1 MIEICDIRKKFGDL
15 LVLDGVSMSIAA
27 GTVSVLLG
35 PSGSGKSTLLRS
47 INGLESFD
55 SGEIH
60 VGDAVL
66 TASPGP
72 ARDRAL
78 KSIRCRVG
86 MVFQQFH
93 LFPHR
98 TVLENVIEGPVY
110 VLGKDRGAAIDA
122 AKALLDRVGLLRKAN
137 VKPSSL
143 SGGQQQRVAIARA
156 LAMQPEAIL
165 FDEPTSAL
173 DPEMTAEVTAV
184 MSDLAKAGQ
193 TMIVVTHDMGF
204 AQSVAN
210 QVFILDRGKIIE
222 SGNPES
228 LFVSPQ
234 QETTKR
240 LLRLAANK

>member
-1 MIEICDIRKKFGDL
+1 MIDICDIRKRFGDL
-15 LVLDGVSMSIAA
+15 QVLDGVTMSIAA

-35 PSGSGKSTLLRS
+35 PSGSGKSTLLRT
-47 INGLESFD
+47 INGLETFD
-55 SGEIH
+55 SGEIR
-60 VGDAVL
+60 VNDIVL
-66 TASPGP
+66 DASPGTK
-72 ARDRAL
+72 RDKAL
-78 KSIRCRVG
+78 KAIRCRVG
-86 MVFQQFH
+86 LVFQQFY

-98 TVLENVIEGPVY
+98 TVLENVIEGPVC
-110 VLGKDRGAAIDA
+110 VLGQERSSAIKAANT
-122 AKALLDRVGLLRKAN
+122 LLDRVGMLQKAN
-137 VKPSSL
+137 VKPGTL

-184 MSDLAKAGQ
+184 MADLARAGQ

-204 AQSVAN
+204 AQSIAN
-210 QVFILDRGKIIE
+210 QVFVLDRGKIVE
-222 SGNPES
+222 SGAPNS
-228 LFVSPQ
+228 LFTDPQ